1 MIEEW
6 ATAAFVALELHCC
19 SDNNDDVS
27 AKGDLGQSK
36 QHGVVSFQ
44 FY

>member
-6 ATAAFVALELHCC
+6 ATAAFVALELRCR
-19 SDNNDDVS
+19 SENNDDVS
-27 AKGDLGQSK
+27 AKGNLRQSE
-36 QHGVVSFQ
+36 QHSVVSFQ